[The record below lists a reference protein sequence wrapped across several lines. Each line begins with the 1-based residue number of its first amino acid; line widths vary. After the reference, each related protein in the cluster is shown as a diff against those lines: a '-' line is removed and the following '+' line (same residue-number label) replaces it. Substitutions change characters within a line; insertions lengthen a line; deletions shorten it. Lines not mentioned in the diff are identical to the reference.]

1 MLEYD
6 EKRNFIRMSV
16 NCEINYKLTDSDQTY
31 QGRCTSLSGAGLAF
45 IADREFEQGKSMEV
59 NVIPENSITPPM
71 TAYVE
76 IVRSIKLDSG
86 QYEIGAQIKS
96 IKNT

>member
-16 NCEINYKLTDSDQTY
+16 NCEINYKLTDSEQSY

-45 IADREFEQGKSMEV
+45 ISEREFEQGKSMEV
-59 NVIPENSITPPM
+59 NVIPENTITPPM

>member
-1 MLEYD
+1 MIEYD
-6 EKRNFIRMSV
+6 EKRDFIRMSV

-45 IADREFEQGKSMEV
+45 ISEQEFKPGKSMEV
-59 NVIPENSITPPM
+59 NVIPENSLTPPM

-76 IVRSIKLDSG
+76 IVRSIKLDSD

-96 IKNT
+96 IKNS

>member
-6 EKRNFIRMSV
+6 EKRDFIRMSV

-45 IADREFEQGKSMEV
+45 VSEQHFELGKSMEV
-59 NVIPENSITPPM
+59 NVIPENAITPPM

-76 IVRSIKLDSG
+76 IVRSIKLDSD